1 MTLNFSPLYLRVPED
16 FIISNVNL
24 EVELEGVIYFVNAM
38 QDSSEKDVME
48 NNDE

>member
-1 MTLNFSPLYLRVPED
+1 LRVPED

-38 QDSSEKDVME
+38 SNSSEKKSTEEDNE
-48 NNDE
+48 